1 MLCTYLQY
9 LCKHS
14 TKFKKSALDIVERDV
29 AQNRYIQSAENVR
42 YIQSAENGFEK
53 MEMFIS
59 SQFICLFF

>member
-14 TKFKKSALDIVERDV
+14 TKFKRSALDIVERDV
-29 AQNRYIQSAENVR
+29 TQNRYIQSAEN
-42 YIQSAENGFEK
+42 GFVK

-59 SQFICLFF
+59 SQFIYFYF